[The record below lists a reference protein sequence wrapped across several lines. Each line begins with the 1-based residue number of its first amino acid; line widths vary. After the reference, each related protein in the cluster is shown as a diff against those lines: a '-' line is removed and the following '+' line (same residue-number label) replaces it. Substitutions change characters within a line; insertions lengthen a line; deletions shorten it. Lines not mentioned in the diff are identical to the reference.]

1 MGRKRRRHIN
11 PPKQDPLGDLMA
23 DLIGEVRQTLVQGVR
38 QILLPPP
45 PMYQPPPS
53 EPLLHNDAP
62 PQPQPKPQPQIKEVQ
77 VLSVRTEK

>member
-23 DLIGEVRQTLVQGVR
+23 DLLGEVRQTLVQGVR

-45 PMYQPPPS
+45 PMYQPTSDMLP
-53 EPLLHNDAP
+53 HNAAP
-62 PQPQPKPQPQIKEVQ
+62 PPQPKPQPQIKEVQ